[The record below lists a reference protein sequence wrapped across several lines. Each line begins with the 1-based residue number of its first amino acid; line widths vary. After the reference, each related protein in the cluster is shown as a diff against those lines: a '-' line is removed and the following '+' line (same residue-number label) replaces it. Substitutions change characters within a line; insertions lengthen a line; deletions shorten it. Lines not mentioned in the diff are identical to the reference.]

1 MSSEQLVITRC
12 REGLWLVWVLSPL
25 LSMISIGL
33 VFVYPPLESVAVW
46 GAGQGRGTSL
56 IRICPYNRVEADSGT
71 YHYTR
76 SNVTTMSTT
85 HFVTIVYSQRYAWCM
100 EFFFSVKGESNV

>member
-46 GAGQGRGTSL
+46 GAGHQSDTHLPIQQGGGRLWHLPLHTLKCDHNVHNTLCNYCL
-56 IRICPYNRVEADSGT
+56 IVREL
-71 YHYTR
+71 
-76 SNVTTMSTT
+76 
-85 HFVTIVYSQRYAWCM
+85 CM
-100 EFFFSVKGESNV
+100 VHGEEFFFSVKGESNV

>member
-1 MSSEQLVITRC
+1 MEHYTALVSSEQLVITKC
-12 REGLWLVWVLSPL
+12 GEGLRLVWVLSPL

-33 VFVYPPLESVAVW
+33 VFVYPPLESGAVW

-76 SNVTTMSTT
+76 SNVTTT
-85 HFVTIVYSQRYAWCM
+85 TIVDSQRDAWCTEM
-100 EFFFSVKGESNV
+100 SFL